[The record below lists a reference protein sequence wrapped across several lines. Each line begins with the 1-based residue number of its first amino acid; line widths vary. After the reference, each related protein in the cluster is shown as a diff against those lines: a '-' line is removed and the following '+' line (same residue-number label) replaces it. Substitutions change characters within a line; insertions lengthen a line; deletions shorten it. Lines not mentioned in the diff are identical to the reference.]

1 MPSQICSLPKQKP
14 KSKKKN
20 DIKPLEWKRFIDDIA
35 SFWTTTKDEVL
46 KFIEKANQ
54 FHPTIK
60 FTAEISDS
68 KATFLDTTI
77 YKGKRFYET
86 DIFDVSTHFKP
97 TEKFQY
103 THFKSCHPPGVKKG
117 FVKGEAIRLLRTN
130 SNEGEFSTQIEN
142 FKKTPLRT
150 RIYRNPNKKT
160 LAEVNFESR
169 SATLKKKPKN
179 EEKILPFV
187 TELNPATPNVKQ
199 ILSKNWFLIENQP
212 YLNKIF
218 PQKPIISYKRA
229 HSLKDMLVKAKL

>member
-1 MPSQICSLPKQKP
+1 M
-14 KSKKKN
+14 
-20 DIKPLEWKRFIDDIA
+20 
-35 SFWTTTKDEVL
+35 
-46 KFIEKANQ
+46 
-54 FHPTIK
+54 
-60 FTAEISDS
+60 
-68 KATFLDTTI
+68 
-77 YKGKRFYET
+77 
-86 DIFDVSTHFKP
+86 STHFKP

-103 THFKSCHPPGVKKG
+103 THVKSCHPPGVKKG

-130 SNEGEFSTQIEN
+130 SNESEFSTQIEN
-142 FKKTPLRT
+142 FKKRLLERGYTET
-150 RIYRNPNKKT
+150 QIKKT

-212 YLNKIF
+212 YLNNIF